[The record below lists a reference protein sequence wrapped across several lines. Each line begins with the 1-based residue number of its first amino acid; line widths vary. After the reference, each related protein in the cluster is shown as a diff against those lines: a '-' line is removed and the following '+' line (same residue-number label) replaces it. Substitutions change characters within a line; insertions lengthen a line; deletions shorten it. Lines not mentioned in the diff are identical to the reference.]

1 MEYRTI
7 GRTGVKVSS
16 LCLGTMTFG
25 DRADEAESARIF
37 EASLE
42 AGVNFIDTA
51 DVYNGGLTEEIVGR
65 LIAGRR
71 DDLVIVSKVF
81 GRSFPGVNPGGSS
94 RRHIVRA
101 VEASLKRLNTDRLDF
116 YLLHQFDDS
125 VALEE
130 TLHALDDLVRRGLV
144 LYVGASNFAAWQY
157 MKALGISERE
167 GLERFSLIQPM
178 YNLVKRQAEVEIL
191 PLALSERL
199 GVISFSPIAAGLL
212 SGRYR
217 DAHTNRGRLVE
228 NERYKLRYGVPAY
241 HQTSER
247 FVAYAAEVG
256 INPVTLAVAWCASHP
271 AVTAPIIGASSLEQL
286 LPSLAAAQHV
296 MSAATRAEISALS
309 PEVPLAHDRREE
321 NPVRQVER

>member
-25 DRADEAESARIF
+25 GNADEAEAARIF
-37 EASLE
+37 EASLA

-51 DVYNGGLTEEIVGR
+51 DVYNGGHTEEIVGR

-71 DDLVIVSKVF
+71 DDLVIVSKVY
-81 GRSFPGVNPGGSS
+81 GRSFPGVNAGGSS

-101 VEASLKRLNTDRLDF
+101 VEASLRRLGTDRLDF

-167 GLERFSLIQPM
+167 RLERFSLIQPM

-191 PLALSERL
+191 PLAQSERL
-199 GVISFSPIAAGLL
+199 GVIAFSPLAAGLL

-217 DAHTNRGRLVE
+217 DAHAASGRLVE

-241 HQTSER
+241 HQTAQR
-247 FVAYAAEVG
+247 FVAYAAEAGV
-256 INPVTLAVAWCASHP
+256 NPVTLAVAWCAAHP
-271 AVTAPIIGASSLEQL
+271 AITAPIIGASSLEQL
-286 LPSLAAAQHV
+286 LPSLAAAEHV
-296 MSAATRAEISALS
+296 ISASTRAEITALS

-321 NPVRQVER
+321 DPSRQVRK

>member
-25 DRADEAESARIF
+25 STADEAEATRIF

-51 DVYNGGLTEEIVGR
+51 DVYNAGLTEEIVGR

-101 VEASLKRLNTDRLDF
+101 VEASLNRLGTDRLDV

-130 TLHALDDLVRRGLV
+130 SLHALDDLVRRGLV

-167 GLERFSLIQPM
+167 RLERFSLIQPM
-178 YNLVKRQAEVEIL
+178 YNLVKRQAEVEVL
-191 PLALSERL
+191 PMAASENL
-199 GVISFSPIAAGLL
+199 GVMNFSPLAAGLL
-212 SGRYR
+212 TGRYR
-217 DAHTNRGRLVE
+217 DARATGRLVT
-228 NERYKLRYGVPAY
+228 NERYKVRYGVPVY
-241 HQTSER
+241 HQTAER
-247 FVAYAAEVG
+247 FVAYAAEAGVH
-256 INPVTLAVAWCASHP
+256 PATLAVSWCASHP

-286 LPSLAAAQHV
+286 RPSLAAADHV
-296 MSAATRAEISALS
+296 MDPGMRAEISALS

-321 NPVRQVER
+321 GPARQGTV

>member
-1 MEYRTI
+1 
-7 GRTGVKVSS
+7 
-16 LCLGTMTFG
+16 MTFG
-25 DRADEAESARIF
+25 DNADEAESARMF
-37 EASLE
+37 DASLE

-51 DVYNGGLTEEIVGR
+51 DIYNGGVSEEIVGR

-81 GRSFPGVNPGGSS
+81 GRTAPGVNGGGST

-101 VEASLKRLNTDRLDF
+101 VEASLRRLNTDRLDF

-130 TLHALDDLVRRGLV
+130 TLRALDDLVRRGLV

-191 PLALSERL
+191 PMARSERL
-199 GVISFSPIAAGLL
+199 GVISFSPLAAGLL
-212 SGRYR
+212 TGRYR
-217 DAHTNRGRLVE
+217 DAHTNQGRLVE

-247 FVAYAAEVG
+247 FVAYAAEAGV
-256 INPVTLAVAWCASHP
+256 NPVTLAVSWCASHP
-271 AVTAPIIGASSLEQL
+271 AVTAPIVGASSLEQL
-286 LPSLAAAQHV
+286 LPSLAAAEHV
-296 MSAATRAEISALS
+296 MSAATRTEIAALS
-309 PEVPLAHDRREE
+309 PEVPPAHDRREE
-321 NPVRQVER
+321 DPVRQVRP

>member
-1 MEYRTI
+1 
-7 GRTGVKVSS
+7 
-16 LCLGTMTFG
+16 MTFG
-25 DRADEAESARIF
+25 DNADEAESGRIF
-37 EASLE
+37 EACLE

-51 DVYNGGLTEEIVGR
+51 DVYSDGVSEEIVGR

-71 DDLVIVSKVF
+71 DDLVIVTKVF
-81 GRSFPGVNPGGSS
+81 GRTAAGVNGGGSS
-94 RRHIVRA
+94 RRHVVRA
-101 VEASLKRLNTDRLDF
+101 VEASLRRLNTDRLDY

-199 GVISFSPIAAGLL
+199 GVISFSPLAAGLL
-212 SGRYR
+212 TGRYR
-217 DAHTNRGRLVE
+217 DAHRDPHRDPQGDAHRGSHATQGRLVE
-228 NERYKLRYGVPAY
+228 NQRYKLRYGVPAY

-247 FVAYAAEVG
+247 FVDYAAEAGV
-256 INPVTLAVAWCASHP
+256 NPVTLAVSWCASHP

-286 LPSLAAAQHV
+286 LPSLAAAEHV
-296 MSAATRAEISALS
+296 MSAAMRAEISALS
-309 PEVPLAHDRREE
+309 PEVPPAHDRREE
-321 NPVRQVER
+321 DPARQARP

>member
-1 MEYRTI
+1 
-7 GRTGVKVSS
+7 
-16 LCLGTMTFG
+16 MTFG

-65 LIAGRR
+65 LMTGRR
-71 DDLVIVSKVF
+71 DELVIVSKVF
-81 GRSFPGVNPGGSS
+81 GRSFAGVNAGGSS

-157 MKALGISERE
+157 MKALGISQRE

-191 PLALSERL
+191 PLAKSERL
-199 GVISFSPIAAGLL
+199 GVISYSPLAAGLL

-217 DAHTNRGRLVE
+217 DAHTERGRLVE

-241 HQTSER
+241 HSTAER
-247 FVAYAAEVG
+247 FVAYAAEAGVH
-256 INPVTLAVAWCASHP
+256 PVTLAVSWCASHP
-271 AVTAPIIGASSLEQL
+271 AITAPIIGARSLEQL
-286 LPSLAAAQHV
+286 QPSLAAAEHA
-296 MSAATRAEISALS
+296 MSAATRAEIDALS
-309 PEVPLAHDRREE
+309 PEVPLANDRRDEVS
-321 NPVRQVER
+321 VRQVTA

>member
-1 MEYRTI
+1 R
-7 GRTGVKVSS
+7 S
-16 LCLGTMTFG
+16 L
-25 DRADEAESARIF
+25 
-37 EASLE
+37 
-42 AGVNFIDTA
+42 
-51 DVYNGGLTEEIVGR
+51 
-65 LIAGRR
+65 
-71 DDLVIVSKVF
+71 
-81 GRSFPGVNPGGSS
+81 PGVNHGGSS

-157 MKALGISERE
+157 MKALGISERD
-167 GLERFSLIQPM
+167 GLERFALIQPM

-191 PLALSERL
+191 PMAESENL

-217 DAHTNRGRLVE
+217 DAHTNRGRPVE
-228 NERYKLRYGVPAY
+228 NERYKLRYRVPAY

-247 FVAYAAEVG
+247 LVAYAGEVG
-256 INPVTLAVAWCASHP
+256 VNPVTLAVAWCASHP
-271 AVTAPIIGASSLEQL
+271 AVTAPIIGASSVEQL
-286 LPSLAAAQHV
+286 LPSLAAAEHV
-296 MSAATRAEISALS
+296 MSAATRAEISA
-309 PEVPLAHDRREE
+309 
-321 NPVRQVER
+321 

>member
-25 DRADEAESARIF
+25 STADEDESARIF
-37 EASLE
+37 EASLA
-42 AGVNFIDTA
+42 AGINFIDTA
-51 DVYNGGLTEEIVGR
+51 DVYNEGRTEEIVGR

-81 GRSFPGVNPGGSS
+81 GRTFPGVNPGGSS

-101 VEASLKRLNTDRLDF
+101 VEASLERLGTDRLDV

-167 GLERFSLIQPM
+167 RLERFSLIQPM

-191 PLALSERL
+191 PMAASEDL
-199 GVISFSPIAAGLL
+199 GVISFSPLAAGLL
-212 SGRYR
+212 TGRYR
-217 DAHTNRGRLVE
+217 DAHTATGRLVE
-228 NERYKLRYGVPAY
+228 NERYKVRYGVPVY
-241 HQTSER
+241 HQTAER
-247 FVAYAAEVG
+247 FVAYAAEAGVH
-256 INPVTLAVAWCASHP
+256 PATLAVSWCASHP

-286 LPSLAAAQHV
+286 RPSLAAADHV
-296 MSAATRAEISALS
+296 MDAGTRAEIAALS
-309 PEVPLAHDRREE
+309 PELPLAHDRREE
-321 NPVRQVER
+321 APAGRGRA

>member
-1 MEYRTI
+1 
-7 GRTGVKVSS
+7 
-16 LCLGTMTFG
+16 MTFG
-25 DRADEAESARIF
+25 DRADEAESARMF
-37 EASLE
+37 DASLE
-42 AGVNFIDTA
+42 AGINFIDTA

-81 GRSFPGVNPGGSS
+81 GRTFAGVNPGGSS

-101 VEASLKRLNTDRLDF
+101 VEASLRRLGTDRLDF

-167 GLERFSLIQPM
+167 RLERFSLIQPM

-191 PLALSERL
+191 PLAQSERL
-199 GVISFSPIAAGLL
+199 GVIAFSPLAAGLL

-217 DAHTNRGRLVE
+217 DAHAASGRLVE
-228 NERYKLRYGVPAY
+228 NERYKLR
-241 HQTSER
+241 
-247 FVAYAAEVG
+247 
-256 INPVTLAVAWCASHP
+256 
-271 AVTAPIIGASSLEQL
+271 
-286 LPSLAAAQHV
+286 
-296 MSAATRAEISALS
+296 
-309 PEVPLAHDRREE
+309 
-321 NPVRQVER
+321 